1 MDRRCGCS
9 GKWKKARSTFCGKSD
24 AVCALRNRDPD
35 EILFNYVL
43 KLSILKFRLFLEEKK
58 IIKKI
63 NKWISLMLSDT

>member
-1 MDRRCGCS
+1 MKE
-9 GKWKKARSTFCGKSD
+9 GKVNILRKNPHKSD

-43 KLSILKFRLFLEEKK
+43 KLSILKFRLFSEEKK

>member
-1 MDRRCGCS
+1 MKE
-9 GKWKKARSTFCGKSD
+9 GKVNILRKNPPKID
-24 AVCALRNRDPD
+24 AVCARRNRDPD